1 MPKGGPDGGDG
12 GDGGDIIFVAS
23 DHCDGLGK
31 LQHTRKI
38 HAEDGEVGGT
48 NDCAGKNGKDTTVEV
63 PVGTLLWVLEETA
76 PPEPETSLES
86 APPEAFTEEGASG
99 EDYEE
104 PPLVSTKR
112 LLADLDAHGK
122 SVVVAR
128 GGNGGFGNKYFA
140 SATRQRPR
148 HANPGRPGEERR
160 LLLELKLIAD
170 VGLVGLPNAGKSTLL
185 SRCSRARP
193 KIAAYPFTTLNPYL
207 GIVEMAEAGRFV
219 MADIPGLIEGAS
231 RGKGLGHQFLR
242 HVERTR
248 LLLHLIDVSE
258 GDPEKLKQDHDVI
271 VNELAA
277 FSPDLAAKQ
286 RVLVANK
293 ADIPGAAENA
303 EALGKLLG
311 LPVLLISGVT
321 GQGMKELLWALWH
334 RLQELRRQPAAPA
347 GEDE

>member
-1 MPKGGPDGGDG
+1 M
-12 GDGGDIIFVAS
+12 
-23 DHCDGLGK
+23 
-31 LQHTRKI
+31 
-38 HAEDGEVGGT
+38 
-48 NDCAGKNGKDTTVEV
+48 
-63 PVGTLLWVLEETA
+63 
-76 PPEPETSLES
+76 
-86 APPEAFTEEGASG
+86 
-99 EDYEE
+99 
-104 PPLVSTKR
+104 
-112 LLADLDAHGK
+112 
-122 SVVVAR
+122 
-128 GGNGGFGNKYFA
+128 
-140 SATRQRPR
+140 
-148 HANPGRPGEERR
+148 
-160 LLLELKLIAD
+160 
-170 VGLVGLPNAGKSTLL
+170 GLVGLPNAGKSTLL

-219 MADIPGLIEGAS
+219 MADSPGLIEGAS

-334 RLQELRRQPAAPA
+334 RLQELRRPPAAPA